1 MLYAGALGQSHS
13 ARGTVSGDSRKRVER
28 LRRQNEPSVML
39 IKRRRRP
46 MPGRGA
52 SSLRGCGR
60 SRDDE
65 TRAARP

>member
-1 MLYAGALGQSHS
+1 
-13 ARGTVSGDSRKRVER
+13 
-28 LRRQNEPSVML
+28 ML

-65 TRAARP
+65 TRAARPWSRRAVSSLP